1 MNTQAHPSES
11 PEILFHLRWV
21 AKIAMAV
28 GAMATVGLAVM
39 LGVLTDDRGES
50 YGALIQSHSVAQY
63 RLGPALLVGG
73 LFLLALA
80 AVLTW
85 LITLYSSFRI
95 AGPLFRLSR
104 NLEIAITQW
113 PAKSIPLRASDRLQ
127 SEAALLED
135 GFRVLAT
142 HYEGLHQEVH
152 QALLQLEAGGTTAN
166 ERLAICAR
174 LKQHLDHAHR

>member
-1 MNTQAHPSES
+1 MNTQAHSSES

-21 AKIAMAV
+21 AKIALAV
-28 GAMATVGLAVM
+28 GAMATAGLAIM
-39 LGVLTDDRGES
+39 LGVLTDDTGES

-73 LFLLALA
+73 LFLLAFA
-80 AVLTW
+80 AILTW

-104 NLEIAITQW
+104 NLERGTTQW
-113 PAKSIPLRASDRLQ
+113 PTKPVPLRASDRLQ
-127 SEAALLED
+127 PEGALLGD
-135 GFRVLAT
+135 AFSTMAA

-152 QALLQLEAGGTTAN
+152 QALRQMEEGATTAD

-174 LKQHLDHAHR
+174 LRVRLDHARH